1 MQKLQKLQVPHANP
15 GLREAAMA
23 RSVHSSMSWYVSVDS
38 PKRLPPEVCYRLVRL
53 LEEEVSE
60 PNLIVAN
67 LSSFRAAQILLKVGE
82 LGRGPRSCP
91 FATLI
96 GASERARK
104 VGQNAPTSVSNGHD
118 LTLLLSS
125 PTLSK
130 I

>member
-1 MQKLQKLQVPHANP
+1 MLH
-15 GLREAAMA
+15 
-23 RSVHSSMSWYVSVDS
+23 
-38 PKRLPPEVCYRLVRL
+38 
-53 LEEEVSE
+53 SE

-104 VGQNAPTSVSNGHD
+104 VRQNAPLSVPNGHD
-118 LTLLLSS
+118 REASDPSTTELLKSA
-125 PTLSK
+125 
-130 I
+130 